1 MVPEWCVIETLVF
14 VGLNL
19 SMVSIM
25 IRRHFMVVTRDY
37 SLDMSFNQLE
47 LLRQKIVDHINI
59 YVEFAEEY
67 YVNRE
72 RKLKINGVLTVKV
85 FI

>member
-1 MVPEWCVIETLVF
+1 MVPEWCVIETLIF

-37 SLDMSFNQLE
+37 SMDLSINQL
-47 LLRQKIVDHINI
+47 
-59 YVEFAEEY
+59 Y
-67 YVNRE
+67 
-72 RKLKINGVLTVKV
+72 
-85 FI
+85 